1 MAYAIPYLT
10 LPGTCERAMRFYQS
24 VFGGDIT
31 IMQTLADSGMD
42 VAEDKKDKIFNSEL
56 RAGGFVL
63 KASDISIFVVFPD
76 AATKRDAFT
85 RLADGGEVVFPLDE
99 HFGMVKDAFTR
110 LADGGEV
117 VFPLDEHFGMVK
129 DAFGVSWMVIHEAG
143 ALDAGQPLD
152 TQTTVA
158 FSKTLDRHVKL
169 VEEGDQ

>member
-1 MAYAIPYLT
+1 
-10 LPGTCERAMRFYQS
+10 
-24 VFGGDIT
+24 
-31 IMQTLADSGMD
+31 MQTLADSGMD

-76 AATKRDAFT
+76 TATKRDAFT
-85 RLADGGEVVFPLDE
+85 RLADGCEVVFPLDE
-99 HFGMVKDAFTR
+99 HFGMV
-110 LADGGEV
+110 E
-117 VFPLDEHFGMVK
+117 

>member
-99 HFGMVKDAFTR
+99 HFGMVKDAF
-110 LADGGEV
+110 
-117 VFPLDEHFGMVK
+117 
-129 DAFGVSWMVIHEAG
+129 GVSWMVIHEAG